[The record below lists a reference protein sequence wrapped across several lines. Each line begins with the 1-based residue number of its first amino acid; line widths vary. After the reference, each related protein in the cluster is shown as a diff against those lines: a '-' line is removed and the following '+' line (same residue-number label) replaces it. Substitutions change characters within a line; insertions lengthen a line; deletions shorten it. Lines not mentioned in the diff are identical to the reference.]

1 VGALDNLSFG
11 PGGPK
16 LGQPLRRRPQDEEGG
31 NIFGNFL
38 GDVADIGKGL
48 GQLVGA
54 GLSDIYRLGAES
66 FTGGSYTGGEDRPQG
81 QFSLDDIFIG
91 LTGWDPGDPER
102 SRQTRSGVALDLE
115 QRYGPLLRGD
125 FGEFASQVG
134 EHPGFFA
141 LDLLGAGSAVGK
153 GAQAVGRSAIASRAG
168 AGGRLGEIASG
179 AQTILGE
186 AGRRARPALTGAT
199 LDDLA
204 QAGAQLGPIESLASR
219 ILPRTESV
227 LLPSGGGVSR
237 VETLLPSYNPVRRAM
252 TRPITRA
259 MTEPLGVQEA
269 RLGRLEALKE
279 AGETLSFA
287 DQAWLDTVGKTVK
300 EARAAGAT
308 RAYRPVVTSRL
319 LRNSVNKL
327 VGSHSA
333 EWLSRRQADLKAI
346 QDITR
351 PVVQE
356 GLEEVAHG
364 AAQRLDVADEIG
376 AVLRGVDAPDVGTF
390 RPATTA
396 VPKTPR
402 VDPGFGESY
411 GSARYITPEGQT
423 VFMYRK
429 GQRVRFFD
437 ADGNQVG
444 PEHHNVAPATAWA
457 AAADWTDPD
466 SPAWLDQAV
475 KREVRA
481 GGTAPQPGQVG
492 FNADDVAPI
501 ATATRTRPLGSVAFE
516 ALEQAEEG
524 SLEARVRD
532 LARPSYD
539 HLQDLRARAAEAPD
553 PAVARQIDLSE
564 RFLDH
569 QMEALRV
576 DRRTK
581 AGEAVSTLERWQE
594 DMRLFVARE
603 QNALIEAGIMS
614 PAELMER
621 AYLPLRHRFG
631 AKFDQATGQF
641 VGGPAVEALDDAVKA
656 TGRTAPIYFPH
667 VDSRRLKFSDYL
679 MSRGRIGAR
688 KATADPHLKRNTA
701 ELLDKDLY
709 VKDPVEAYSRRA
721 ARAIRAEETARFV
734 QKVAGAY
741 GRKLEEGAQLAP
753 GEVVWAP
760 DGLLRFF
767 RTQVKLEDEIADLMS
782 AGLSQDEA
790 LAGALKEV
798 VGHNL
803 DEVRRTMVGVTRKG
817 LDLYAVPQ
825 VVADQIE
832 AFTKFRLGRNTR
844 LFWDGPTN
852 VWRSLV
858 LLGSPRWIVNNF
870 LGNIVFQK
878 LQGGRLRGLVAQL
891 DEDYRRM
898 LKETPGAEQVE
909 QGLYGQQSRYVERLG
924 THAREGVG
932 QAMEAL
938 KGTKVVTGFRRVGE
952 ASGNFNALLEDA
964 FRRES
969 YVTALER
976 QQIGR
981 VRQVA
986 RTFWGSKRRLEDIN
1000 RRGASQAMIREAL
1013 EEHNRFFGD
1022 YKNLGPIERGIVR
1035 RFMFPFWG
1043 FYKHTLKL
1051 AASMPVEAPGRTIA
1065 LRGLADVASQFQED
1079 LGPMPPWL
1087 ESAGFPLGP
1096 GDAGAEVFLGLGAN
1110 PFSFATELAEDP
1122 TRALGQALHPLP
1134 TTGIEQA
1141 TGRSMFTG
1149 REFSGED
1156 VVSGAFGSDQQFLI
1170 DPETGE
1176 VIKPLDR
1183 PQPPGLLE
1191 HLLQQVPQYDLAK
1204 DILAGGATYDT
1215 ASLLDILQGQGVI
1228 RDEATGEPRYP
1239 NETLERLL
1247 KMFGVSTFEQDIGRY
1262 QQELSEGERAAMRE
1276 ALRRQQSLGR
1286 QGTSEDAG
1294 SGSALGSLTF

>member
-16 LGQPLRRRPQDEEGG
+16 LGQPLRRREPQDEGG

-81 QFSLDDIFIG
+81 QFSLDDIFIN

-102 SRQTRSGVALDLE
+102 SAQTRSGVALDLE

-125 FGEFASQVG
+125 VGGFLEQVG

-227 LLPSGGGVSR
+227 LFPGGGGVSR
-237 VETLLPSYNPVRRAM
+237 VEQLLPSHNPVRRAM
-252 TRPITRA
+252 TKPISRA

-279 AGETLSFA
+279 AGETLAFA

-319 LRNSVNKL
+319 LRNSVNKM

-333 EWLSRRQADLKAI
+333 EWLTRRQTDLKTI

-356 GLEEVAHG
+356 GLEDVAHG
-364 AAQRLDVADEIG
+364 AAQRLDVADEVG
-376 AVLRGVDAPDVGTF
+376 AVLEGGAPEGSALGSGAIRTG
-390 RPATTA
+390 ATA
-396 VPKTPR
+396 VLAPVGRPR
-402 VDPGFGESY
+402 
-411 GSARYITPEGQT
+411 
-423 VFMYRK
+423 
-429 GQRVRFFD
+429 
-437 ADGNQVG
+437 
-444 PEHHNVAPATAWA
+444 
-457 AAADWTDPD
+457 
-466 SPAWLDQAV
+466 
-475 KREVRA
+475 
-481 GGTAPQPGQVG
+481 
-492 FNADDVAPI
+492 
-501 ATATRTRPLGSVAFE
+501 LGSVAFE

-532 LARPSYD
+532 VARPSYD
-539 HLQDLRARAAEAPD
+539 HLQGLRAQAAEIGAD
-553 PAVARQIDLSE
+553 PTLVRQVDLAE

-569 QMEALRV
+569 QMEALRL

-603 QNALIEAGIMS
+603 QNALIEAGIMN
-614 PAELMER
+614 PAELLER

-631 AKFDQATGQF
+631 AKFNQATGAF
-641 VGGPAVEALDDAVKA
+641 EGGPSVEALDDAVKA
-656 TGRTAPIYFPH
+656 TGRAAPIYFPH

-721 ARAIRAEETARFV
+721 TRAIRAEETARFV
-734 QKVAGAY
+734 QRVADSY

-767 RTQVKLEDEIADLMS
+767 RTQMKLEDEIADLMQ
-782 AGLSQDEA
+782 AGLSQDQA

-798 VGHNL
+798 VGTNL

-909 QGLYGQQSRYVERLG
+909 QGLYGQQSRYVEKLG

-932 QAMEAL
+932 QAVEAL
-938 KGTKVVTGFRRVGE
+938 KGTKVITAFRKTGE

-1122 TRALGQALHPLP
+1122 TRALGQALHPIP

-1204 DILAGGATYDT
+1204 DIAAGGATYDT
-1215 ASLLDILQGQGVI
+1215 ASLLDVLQGQGVI

-1239 NETLERLL
+1239 NELLERLL

-1276 ALRRQQSLGR
+1276 ALRRQQGLGS
-1286 QGTSEDAG
+1286 QGASGGTG